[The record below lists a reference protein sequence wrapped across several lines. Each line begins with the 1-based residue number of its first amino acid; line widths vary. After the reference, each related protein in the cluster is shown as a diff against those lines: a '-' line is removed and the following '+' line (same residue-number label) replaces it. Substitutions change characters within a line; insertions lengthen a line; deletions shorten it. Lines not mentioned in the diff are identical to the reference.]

1 MRGFT
6 VEAQRTVAQ
15 EERDHAS
22 AMLKAAAEVRA
33 ALDKGDKEGRPPALL
48 LLFDA
53 TAPHGRAVVS
63 YGDPDKAH
71 HITTYVPGLTTQVEN
86 STEDFRRSLVVWDQA
101 NSVDPLKKTASIAWL
116 GYDAPQVD
124 PGLVNPAKT
133 VAMSGAAEKG
143 SKELL
148 SFVDGVHSTHD
159 PEVPTHLTMVG
170 HSYGSLTT
178 GKAAAQR
185 PFGTFADD
193 LVFVGS
199 PGVGVEQA
207 VDLGIDAEHVW
218 VGANAGDPIALAGWF
233 TANPSRPE
241 FGAIRFRTGG
251 GGHSD
256 YWTEHKTSLRNIG
269 YVVTGKFEKVT
280 DDVMILAAKQ

>member
-86 STEDFRRSLVVWDQA
+86 STEDFRRSLVV
-101 NSVDPLKKTASIAWL
+101 
-116 GYDAPQVD
+116 
-124 PGLVNPAKT
+124 
-133 VAMSGAAEKG
+133 
-143 SKELL
+143 
-148 SFVDGVHSTHD
+148 
-159 PEVPTHLTMVG
+159 
-170 HSYGSLTT
+170 
-178 GKAAAQR
+178 
-185 PFGTFADD
+185 
-193 LVFVGS
+193 
-199 PGVGVEQA
+199 
-207 VDLGIDAEHVW
+207 
-218 VGANAGDPIALAGWF
+218 
-233 TANPSRPE
+233 
-241 FGAIRFRTGG
+241 
-251 GGHSD
+251 
-256 YWTEHKTSLRNIG
+256 
-269 YVVTGKFEKVT
+269 
-280 DDVMILAAKQ
+280 